1 MASLNTLEVRGLS
14 RFLNTIYAND
24 LTVNGTFGTSGNMSV
39 GGTLAVTGNTTISG
53 TLTLS
58 KTTDL
63 SGTANNSPALI
74 VGGIA
79 TGLHM
84 EIDNNEIQAKNNG
97 TSVATLN
104 LNLDGGLVKIGSGGL
119 EIAGAL
125 KATGTTTLGIAN
137 ITTATVSTGNF
148 TNVNV
153 SNVLRAARYDLQT
166 VGQLGGAFYVSPTV
180 KFPNN
185 ATTIKV
191 EKNNTI
197 LTITIFDASINADT
211 MAGVAWNIGTKVKA
225 SGKLGTV
232 VTGTMDGKVTNI
244 NRSSGY
250 MTIVVSGENSGNVVA
265 KNSYAASEI
274 SDFYVMAYSI
284 ALNDDAETSY
294 PVGIILNS
302 YGTNNSTYIDLYGG
316 ASTTPNVRIGNLG
329 GLFFNDSELLPQW
342 GLYTTNG
349 YFSGTINANQGKIG
363 GFTIGL
369 HSLYTGALEEDAL
382 EESTNNNIGLSTTDF
397 SRSIGGTQRNNLRMA
412 FGTKFGLTGDGYLY
426 ATGGNIAGW
435 NIYADSLFKSTT
447 QDNVEYQAYMRA
459 YSPDQTVTTAQE
471 AFAIRK
477 KGTSDSSWTY
487 PFKVTYGG
495 KLYATEAEITGK
507 ITATSGYIGTA
518 ASGFTIDSN
527 GFYSGSKTANTSGY
541 ISLSNANFTRTIN
554 STSVN
559 TLRFAIGS
567 KFGVTND
574 GTLYANGANIKGIN
588 ADNITAGTISI
599 ERLTALEISGRNL
612 LKTTEAVYTPTGY
625 AIYDIYLTEPIESG
639 QQYILQLWDVD
650 VSHTG
655 KTDSTLG
662 INVYYCGGSV
672 TFGGWG
678 GTDYFTNGHADYLKL
693 TFTAYSSGTTVTSG
707 GNMAPSPT
715 NNALAHSSITG
726 ATSNYIRIYN
736 SAPSVDGTK
745 NAKIGKWKLEKGNKA
760 TDWSPAPEDVYTEIQ
775 GTNLSPFFSH
785 TLTDVYN
792 ATTNPNGYWVK
803 NGGYG
808 WTSNNKFTFTRLEDG
823 WLHVHID
830 NSSGTGIIRNDCCC
844 PRYNSAIK
852 PNTKYTFLIEL
863 RNNTS
868 TGVDSTSNIYMVQQG
883 GGVQFWGTNVSEGV
897 GAKIG
902 GVGAA
907 NTVGL
912 TDIPANS
919 NYTFNRSTKMSL
931 DTTSTYYGTN
941 IMVTY
946 VFRANAGAVLDYDIR
961 ISMYEGIYYGP
972 YVPYK
977 ANNANYLYYDS
988 TNGLIIS
995 ENATG
1000 QTYNSASSG
1009 FNTQLKNDGLYIR
1022 NGSNVLAQ
1030 YRDDILL
1037 KSSDDVNYLLIERTG
1052 LDVYNKHNVSI
1063 FNIVSNYDFAASTDY
1078 VYQLLSNKD
1087 INNDLNGKT
1096 IRGTISFS
1104 YYINT
1109 ASLKDIQYKY
1119 ENGVDFLNLSSS
1131 KYTSTITLR
1140 NGEIDYEITFNSN
1153 AFSAGEETISDEDID
1168 TITTSNIVDLR
1179 ISFNRTVN
1187 SGYYNIGAR
1196 KISNDGIG
1204 LYSTIIGE
1212 KNVASRS
1219 YSVAMGYNSSS
1230 TGYCSYSLGQN
1241 VSASGTYAFGTGYNT
1256 TATGYISAS
1265 MGSYNT
1271 ASGSHSFARGYNN
1284 IASGDYSFASGR
1296 YLNVTTKDTTAIG
1309 RFNTSPSYL
1318 KSDLLFVIGNG
1329 NSTSSRSN
1337 GTEIYK
1343 NGMIRM
1349 MGTYPALQIT
1359 PTKPSTSSQD
1369 NLDRGG
1375 TIVLNTSTNSPQ
1387 YAGVAMEQ
1395 YQNSVRFYSLPSADG
1410 TTHTGYGKEI
1420 KFDLRAGTITGN
1432 HKLNTTGYDSASIT
1446 KGSNITVTT
1455 GNIIK
1460 KNGIV
1465 QVYYEFKTTAAIS
1478 AWGTVGTIPSGFRPL
1493 TNTPR
1498 VLGEEGVATTG
1509 KFFQINTSGSIFNV
1523 NALTAN
1529 KTYVV
1534 WFTYIANI

>member
-24 LTVNGTFGTSGNMSV
+24 LTINGTFGTSGDVSV
-39 GGTLAVTGNTTISG
+39 GGNLSVTGNS
-53 TLTLS
+53 TL
-58 KTTDL
+58 K
-63 SGTANNSPALI
+63 AI
-74 VGGIA
+74 
-79 TGLHM
+79 
-84 EIDNNEIQAKNNG
+84 NG
-97 TSVATLN
+97 TSLN
-104 LNLDGGLVKIGSGGL
+104 VNSGT
-119 EIAGAL
+119 ITAGAIELL
-125 KATGTTTLGIAN
+125 KATPYIDFHFNNSTADYTSRIIEETSGTITIKPNLNVGTSATIPIAN

-153 SNVLRAARYDLQT
+153 SNVLRATRFDLQT

-197 LTITIFDASINADT
+197 LTITIFDASINANT

-265 KNSYAASEI
+265 KDSYAASEI

-329 GLFFNDSELLPQW
+329 GLTFNDNVLTSQW

-369 HSLYTGALEEDAL
+369 HSLYTGALEESSL

-412 FGTKFGLTGDGYLY
+412 FGTRFGLTGDGLLY

-435 NIYADSLFKSTT
+435 NIYTDSLFKSTT

-518 ASGFTIDSN
+518 VSGFTIDSN

-792 ATTNPNGYWVK
+792 ATTNPNGYWV

-907 NTVGL
+907 NAVGL

-1009 FNTQLKNDGLYIR
+1009 FNTQLKSDGLYIR
-1022 NGSNVLAQ
+1022 NGSNALAQ
-1030 YRDDILL
+1030 YGDDILL

-1119 ENGVDFLNLSSS
+1119 ENGVDFLDLSSS

-1153 AFSAGEETISDEDID
+1153 AFSVGEETISDEDID

-1196 KISNDGIG
+1196 KNSNDGIG

-1241 VSASGTYAFGTGYNT
+1241 VSVSGTYAFGTGYNNNI

-1284 IASGDYSFASGR
+1284 VVSGDYSFASGR
-1296 YLNVTTKDTTAIG
+1296 YLNATTKDLTAIG
-1309 RFNTSPSYL
+1309 RFNTTASYL

-1349 MGTYPALQIT
+1349 MGTYPVLQIT
-1359 PTKPSTSSQD
+1359 PSKPSTSSQD
-1369 NLDRGG
+1369 ALNRGG
-1375 TIVLNTSTNSPQ
+1375 TIFLNPSTNSSQ
-1387 YAGVAMEQ
+1387 YAGVVIEQ
-1395 YQNSVRFYSLPSADG
+1395 YQNAVRFYSLPSADG

-1420 KFDLRAGTITGN
+1420 QFDLRAGTVTGN
-1432 HKLNTTGYDSASIT
+1432 HKINTTGYDSASIT

-1465 QVYYEFKTTAAIS
+1465 QIYYEFKTTAAFS

-1498 VLGEEGVATTG
+1498 VLGEEGGATTG

-1529 KTYVV
+1529 TTYVV

>member
-53 TLTLS
+53 TLILS
-58 KTTDL
+58 KNTDL

-74 VGGIA
+74 VGGAVTAAHI
-79 TGLHM
+79 
-84 EIDNNEIQAKNNG
+84 EIDPNEIQAKATG
-97 TSVATLN
+97 TTVATLN
-104 LNLDGGLVKIGSGGL
+104 LNTDGGLVKIGSGGL
-119 EIAGAL
+119 EVAGNL
-125 KATGTTTLGIAN
+125 KATGTTTLNAAN

-153 SNVLRAARYDLQT
+153 SNVLRATRFDLQT

-180 KFPNN
+180 KFPNS

-191 EKNNTI
+191 EKSGTT
-197 LTITIFDASINADT
+197 LTITIFDASIKADK
-211 MAGVAWNIGTKVKA
+211 MAGVVWSIGTKVKA

-244 NRSSGY
+244 NRSSGF

-265 KNSYAASEI
+265 KESYAASEI

-329 GLFFNDSELLPQW
+329 GLVFNDTELLPQW

-363 GFTIGL
+363 GWTIGL
-369 HSLYTGALEEDAL
+369 HSLYTGALEEDSL

-435 NIYADSLFKSTT
+435 NIYPDSLFKSTT
-447 QDNVEYQAYMRA
+447 EDNVEYQAYMRA
-459 YSPDQTVTTAQE
+459 YSPSQTVTTTQE

-487 PFKVTYGG
+487 PFRVTYGG
-495 KLYATEAEITGK
+495 KLYATDAEISGK

-518 ASGFTIDSN
+518 ENGFTIDST
-527 GFYSGSKTANTSGY
+527 GFYSGTKTANNSGY

-599 ERLTALEISGRNL
+599 ERLTALEVGGRNL
-612 LKTTEAVYTPTGY
+612 LKTTEAVYTPTKY

-672 TFGGWG
+672 TFGGWE

-693 TFTAYSSGTTVTSG
+693 IFTAYTSGATVTSG
-707 GNMAPSPT
+707 GNILPSPA

-726 ATSNYIRIYN
+726 AISNFIRIFN
-736 SAPSVDGTK
+736 STPSVDGTK

-785 TLTDVYN
+785 VLTDIYN

-803 NGGYG
+803 NGANG
-808 WTSNNKFTFTRLEDG
+808 WADKSQFTFTCLEDG

-868 TGVDSTSNIYMVQQG
+868 TGVDSGSNIYMVQQG
-883 GGVQFWGTNVSEGV
+883 GGVQFWGTNTSESVGV
-897 GAKIG
+897 KIG
-902 GVGAA
+902 GVGGA
-907 NTVGL
+907 NAVGL
-912 TDIPANS
+912 TDIPTDS

-941 IMVTY
+941 MMMTY

-1009 FNTQLKNDGLYIR
+1009 YNTQLKSDGLYIR
-1022 NGSNVLAQ
+1022 NNSTVLAKYGTETTIGQDSKAHVTIGSSRMYFSDGDDSIFFAGDAANGATTRPVVLIMNPKIQASDGYGDGTFSINYSDGYWKDYGETPIESITSVELLSEDDSETPMTLSTSQ
-1030 YRDDILL
+1030 YNIEYTTTNGKRYLKKVTIIDTNAETTGDVPIWLL
-1037 KSSDDVNYLLIERTG
+1037 YPIIRITATTSAPNIAYHMLEELETTIGTNKEAGYGVAESGGKALG
-1052 LDVYNKHNVSI
+1052 LRSHAASGGTAIAPGSWAIGPGTVSEFPNGLVIGKYNKYSKRNI
-1063 FNIVSNYDFAASTDY
+1063 FTIGNGTDGT
-1078 VYQLLSNKD
+1078 
-1087 INNDLNGKT
+1087 LNG
-1096 IRGTISFS
+1096 R
-1104 YYINT
+1104 
-1109 ASLKDIQYKY
+1109 
-1119 ENGVDFLNLSSS
+1119 
-1131 KYTSTITLR
+1131 
-1140 NGEIDYEITFNSN
+1140 SN
-1153 AFSAGEETISDEDID
+1153 AFSVTPEGKVVLKELEFSSTIAQVKQEGDLS
-1168 TITTSNIVDLR
+1168 SNISINEDYINQDKEVT
-1179 ISFNRTVN
+1179 IKV
-1187 SGYYNIGAR
+1187 YKIGA
-1196 KISNDGIG
+1196 
-1204 LYSTIIGE
+1204 L
-1212 KNVASRS
+1212 
-1219 YSVAMGYNSSS
+1219 
-1230 TGYCSYSLGQN
+1230 
-1241 VSASGTYAFGTGYNT
+1241 
-1256 TATGYISAS
+1256 
-1265 MGSYNT
+1265 
-1271 ASGSHSFARGYNN
+1271 
-1284 IASGDYSFASGR
+1284 
-1296 YLNVTTKDTTAIG
+1296 
-1309 RFNTSPSYL
+1309 
-1318 KSDLLFVIGNG
+1318 
-1329 NSTSSRSN
+1329 
-1337 GTEIYK
+1337 
-1343 NGMIRM
+1343 
-1349 MGTYPALQIT
+1349 
-1359 PTKPSTSSQD
+1359 
-1369 NLDRGG
+1369 
-1375 TIVLNTSTNSPQ
+1375 
-1387 YAGVAMEQ
+1387 
-1395 YQNSVRFYSLPSADG
+1395 
-1410 TTHTGYGKEI
+1410 
-1420 KFDLRAGTITGN
+1420 
-1432 HKLNTTGYDSASIT
+1432 
-1446 KGSNITVTT
+1446 
-1455 GNIIK
+1455 
-1460 KNGIV
+1460 V
-1465 QVYYEFKTTAAIS
+1465 QVYFVFTSQYGQNIPHNS
-1478 AWGTVGTIPSGFRPL
+1478 PIMWGFPIPLMPSTVRVGT
-1493 TNTPR
+1493 
-1498 VLGEEGVATTG
+1498 
-1509 KFFQINTSGSIFNV
+1509 NTSRICPTLFLIDEYGQLVEWYGQYIQTGNTIRGGFM
-1523 NALTAN
+1523 
-1529 KTYVV
+1529 
-1534 WFTYIANI
+1534 YIAAEEWQA